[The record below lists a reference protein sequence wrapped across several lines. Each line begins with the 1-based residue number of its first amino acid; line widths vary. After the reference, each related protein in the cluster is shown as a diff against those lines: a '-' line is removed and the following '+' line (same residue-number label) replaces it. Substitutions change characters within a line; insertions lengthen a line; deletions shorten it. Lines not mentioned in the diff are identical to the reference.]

1 MTAATIACRPWQ
13 RAMLT
18 PSGQQEWISAQARAG
33 GLAYWADSR
42 TADAINWIFCRS
54 SAALRGWP
62 LAYHSQLKLRYG
74 DHHQQPQKDCRYDEL
89 DPFPMSVE
97 EPPVHGQPPSGY
109 HTQHPITSHGLMTEH
124 RVSSIAACY
133 APLAARLTVSPWTG
147 RGSPWH
153 LRTRAGGSPI
163 WPLPDLSPFMS
174 TR

>member
-1 MTAATIACRPWQ
+1 MVGCVRSRQKLFVCAKHANKKASLAAER
-13 RAMLT
+13 
-18 PSGQQEWISAQARAG
+18 SA
-33 GLAYWADSR
+33 Y
-42 TADAINWIFCRS
+42 RS
-54 SAALRGWP
+54 
-62 LAYHSQLKLRYG
+62 QIKLMYG
-74 DHHQQPQKDCRYDEL
+74 SHHQQPQKDCRYDEL
-89 DPFPMSVE
+89 DPFLVVR
-97 EPPVHGQPPSGY
+97 EPSMDPVHGQPPSGY
-109 HTQHPITSHGLMTEH
+109 HAPPNPHPITSHGLMTEH